1 MAHNKL
7 LAYVFSFFLFA
18 TPALSQSGQNSHDQA
33 ALDFLKAV
41 GMDRI
46 VGQVSTAL
54 VESLIRSNPPLA
66 PHRDVIMEWSSKYVT
81 WEAAAPELVKTYK
94 LAFSEPE
101 LREIITFYE
110 TATGKKMAAQ
120 LPQLMEGAAAAG
132 GRLAGAHIPDLQR
145 MLQERNQQPQG
156 GSTAPPAP

>member
-54 VESLIRSNPPLA
+54 V
-66 PHRDVIMEWSSKYVT
+66 
-81 WEAAAPELVKTYK
+81 

-110 TATGKKMAAQ
+110 TATGRKMAAQ

-145 MLQERNQQPQG
+145 MLQERNQPPQVPWAFLV
-156 GSTAPPAP
+156 SR